1 MLSDVLPQIIHK
13 QLLEIMAREM
23 LGAFLI
29 DRPTRPALRR
39 DAGQPNAALPTDS
52 RRERP
57 SPCRPAS
64 TSQMRI
70 PIPGGS
76 AMKTKHLA
84 LLGLVAAVA
93 CAPAAFANEIYA
105 FSFNGNGVTASGTF
119 KVGSQSTN
127 SATPPGYEITG
138 ISGTFSD
145 TNVGVSGAITG
156 LYTPVSY
163 VSNTLANPGVAF
175 TTGGLSYDD
184 LFYPAGDSP
193 AVCLTLINGVPVLTY
208 PFSGGYFD
216 IFGVAFNVAGG
227 YTGAFWS
234 NGDVPGLGMVYA
246 AGLAD
251 ANGLVDNPNA
261 GPDSGVPPGRFGS
274 FTVSLVSVPEPD
286 SLPLFGIGLFGLAA
300 LYARKRKSAQPL

>member
-1 MLSDVLPQIIHK
+1 
-13 QLLEIMAREM
+13 
-23 LGAFLI
+23 
-29 DRPTRPALRR
+29 
-39 DAGQPNAALPTDS
+39 
-52 RRERP
+52 
-57 SPCRPAS
+57 
-64 TSQMRI
+64 
-70 PIPGGS
+70 
-76 AMKTKHLA
+76 MKTKHLA
-84 LLGLVAAVA
+84 LLGLVAAMA
-93 CAPAAFANEIYA
+93 CAPAAFANEMNYA
-105 FSFNGNGVTASGTF
+105 FSFNGSGVTASGTF
-119 KVGSQSTN
+119 QVGSQSTN

-163 VSNTLANPGVAF
+163 VSNTLANPGIAF

-184 LFYPAGDSP
+184 LFYPAGNSP
-193 AVCLTLINGVPVLTY
+193 AVCLTLISGVPVLTY

-234 NGDVPGLGMVYA
+234 NGNVGGGPIVYA

-274 FTVSLVSVPEPD
+274 FTVRLVPVPEPN
-286 SLPLFGIGLFGLAA
+286 SLPLFAIGLFGLVA
-300 LYARKRKSAQPL
+300 LYTRKRKGARLFRSI